1 MNILEKL
8 KLIIRNFFSQ
18 EKRLKISTRENE
30 TKADIVKN
38 NRFNELLKEDTK
50 NHFNKNEIIDEL
62 EKNPNLIYKLS
73 YTRLVQL
80 NQLYY
85 EKIKELEKRL
95 ELCES
100 INK

>member
-62 EKNPNLIYKLS
+62 EK
-73 YTRLVQL
+73 
-80 NQLYY
+80 
-85 EKIKELEKRL
+85 RL

>member
-80 NQLYY
+80 NQLYDD
-85 EKIKELEKRL
+85 KIKELEKRL

>member
-30 TKADIVKN
+30 TQADIVKN

-80 NQLYY
+80 NQLYD

>member
-80 NQLYY
+80 NQLYD

>member
-80 NQLYY
+80 NQLYD
-85 EKIKELEKRL
+85 EKIKELEK
-95 ELCES
+95 
-100 INK
+100 